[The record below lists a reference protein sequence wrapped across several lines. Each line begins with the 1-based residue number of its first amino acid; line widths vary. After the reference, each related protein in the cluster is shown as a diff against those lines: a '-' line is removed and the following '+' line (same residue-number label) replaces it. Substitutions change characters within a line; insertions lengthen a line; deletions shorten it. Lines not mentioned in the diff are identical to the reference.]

1 MTFFYFLVQDS
12 CGSLV
17 NIKIAI
23 AFGTGFANRMIA
35 LASPIAPRAVAKLI
49 ACGGERRGASPLG
62 LRSIGCLLN
71 EYAQDA

>member
-23 AFGTGFANRMIA
+23 AFGTGGANRMIA
-35 LASPIAPRAVAKLI
+35 LASPIAPRAVA